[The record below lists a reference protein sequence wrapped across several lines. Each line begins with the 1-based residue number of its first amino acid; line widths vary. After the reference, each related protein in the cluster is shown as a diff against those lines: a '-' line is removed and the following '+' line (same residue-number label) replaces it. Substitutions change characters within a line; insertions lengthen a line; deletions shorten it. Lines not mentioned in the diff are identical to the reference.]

1 MKKRVEGSS
10 KVRRMVLVAM
20 LGAISAILMFF
31 SVAVPFVPPFITF
44 DFSELPIIIAGFV
57 LGPVDGLVTI
67 VIKLLLK
74 LIYEGTQTAGVGEL
88 MNFCVSALYML
99 PSVLIYHKI
108 RSKKGAAIS
117 MAVGTVIVSIMAVL
131 INYFIM
137 FPVYAWAARMPM
149 ATLVDMGTK
158 VNPKIDSLFTMMVWA
173 VLPFNLLKYTVLS
186 LTTFLV
192 YKRLAGF
199 MRNMI
204 LK

>member
-1 MKKRVEGSS
+1 MQNKEQGSS
-10 KVRRMVLVAM
+10 KVKRMVLVAM

-31 SVAVPFVPPFITF
+31 EIVIPFVPPFIKF

-57 LGPVDGLVTI
+57 LGPVDGILTI

-74 LIYEGTQTAGVGEL
+74 LVLKGTQTAGVGEL

-99 PSVLIYHKI
+99 PSVLIYRRI
-108 RSKKGAAIS
+108 RSKKGAVIS
-117 MAVGTVIVSIMAVL
+117 MAVGTVNVSIMAVL

-137 FPVYAWAARMPM
+137 FPVYAWAFHMPM
-149 ATLVDMGTK
+149 EALVSQGTQ

-173 VLPFNLLKYTVLS
+173 VLPFNLLKYTVIS
-186 LTTFLV
+186 VTTFLV

-199 MRNMI
+199 LRNTI